1 MLTHLTIPSTNAV
14 EKNFYLLQNSQFTD
28 IDILEYINLFHKNQI
43 FQKFYLFFL
52 IGFYFLHFNSIEKKY
67 LKILSIKGQKE
78 AFI

>member
-43 FQKFYLFFL
+43 FQKKFF
-52 IGFYFLHFNSIEKKY
+52 F
-67 LKILSIKGQKE
+67 
-78 AFI
+78 